1 MATQLTIN
9 NVKASVDWSLVDKV
23 SGDIDSTNSNSF
35 SYTSGQQT
43 DGTGANQADRIYAKR
58 HTINAGGTLDLD
70 LAGSLVD
77 FFGNTITFAKVTYL
91 YIELVSKTPQA
102 SSIEIGGAAAN
113 QFVGWIDTA
122 AAKIK
127 VPGPGIFALGSAAA
141 GGYTVTPG
149 TGDILR
155 ITNNDGA
162 NAAEVNIAII
172 GRSA

>member
-43 DGTGANQADRIYAKR
+43 DGTGANQADRLYAAR
-58 HTINAGGTLDLD
+58 LTISAGGFFDFDLS
-70 LAGSLVD
+70 GVLVD
-77 FFGNTITFAKVTYL
+77 FFGNPILFAKVTYL
-91 YIELVSKTPQA
+91 YVELLSKTPQA
-102 SSIEIGGAAAN
+102 SSIEIGGAVAN
-113 QFVGWIDTA
+113 AFIGWIDTA

-127 VPGPGIFALGSAAA
+127 VPGPGVFLLGSAAA